1 MKLLRIR
8 VGCDSLERNY
18 SEAEITRVEKFGRT
32 ISSSSLELVSGWPVR
47 P

>member
-18 SEAEITRVEKFGRT
+18 SEVEITRVEKFAT
-32 ISSSSLELVSGWPVR
+32 
-47 P
+47 